1 MSESEAYGNTIYM
14 WLGTP
19 VVCLS
24 IFGFM
29 VNRGLRKRALLE
41 ADNSSPPS

>member
-1 MSESEAYGNTIYM
+1 M

-41 ADNSSPPS
+41 QQDGSDGSAGPPPA